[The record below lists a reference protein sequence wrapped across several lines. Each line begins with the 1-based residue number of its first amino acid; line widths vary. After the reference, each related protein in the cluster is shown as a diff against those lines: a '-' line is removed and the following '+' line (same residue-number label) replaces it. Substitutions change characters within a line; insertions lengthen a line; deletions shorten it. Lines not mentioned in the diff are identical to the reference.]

1 MTVHPT
7 AIGPSGIGA
16 EVAVLVR
23 DAVVIYDGDAH
34 ASALLTGYAQRLR
47 EPLRVAIAGMV
58 KAGKSTL
65 LNAIIGEEIA
75 PTDTG
80 ECTRIVTWYRH
91 GDTPGITLYP
101 ADPAAGVPRALPVR
115 RSAGRL
121 QFDLGGFRAEDVARL
136 VVDWPARSLRGLTL
150 IDTPGIASLST
161 DVSARA
167 SSFLLPEDKPSEADA
182 AVYLM
187 RHLHASDLNFLEA
200 FRDTATGQSGTVNAL
215 AVLSRADEIGA
226 GRIDSLLSAASIA
239 ERYRQDPGLR
249 TLALGV
255 VPIAGLLAQSART
268 LRQREFAMLRDI
280 ARLDRDARERLLLS
294 ADRFVRDGGGSGG
307 SGGTGRER
315 AELLDRFGLFGIRLA
330 AVLIRGGIAAPT
342 ELAHELARRSGLNDL
357 LQLLAGQFK
366 ARAEQL
372 KARTALIGVEK
383 LLRERPRPGI
393 EPLEAAL
400 ERIQSNA
407 HEFRELRL
415 LADARTAGLGL
426 APTDALEAERLIG
439 GHGVGPA
446 RRLGLDEDATGTE
459 LRERALESLHRWRAL
474 AANPL
479 TGRSAAAVCQVVQ
492 RSCEAI
498 LAQLQPAPAGS
509 QQAATGTPELPVPA
523 GSRSAAPRASAG
535 AATA

>member
-1 MTVHPT
+1 MTLRPAAT
-7 AIGPSGIGA
+7 GPSGIGA
-16 EVAVLVR
+16 QVAALVQ
-23 DAVVIYDGDAH
+23 DAAVVYDGDAA

-80 ECTRIVTWYRH
+80 ECTRIVTWYRY

-101 ADPAAGVPRALPVR
+101 ADPAAGEPRALPVR

-136 VVDWPARSLRGLTL
+136 VVDWPARSLRELTL

-226 GRIDSLLSAASIA
+226 GRIDSLLSAAGIA

-268 LRQREFAMLRDI
+268 LRQREFAMLREI
-280 ARLDRDARERLLLS
+280 ARLDRNARERLLLS
-294 ADRFVRDGGGSGG
+294 ADRFVRAGGA
-307 SGGTGRER
+307 GGTGGEAAGCGGTERER

-330 AVLIRGGIAAPT
+330 AVLIRGGTADPT
-342 ELAHELARRSGLNDL
+342 ELAHELARRSGLDDL

-366 ARAEQL
+366 ARAEHL

-393 EPLEAAL
+393 APLEAAL

-426 APTDALEAERLIG
+426 APADAQEAERLIG

-446 RRLGLDEDATGTE
+446 RRLGLDEDATDAE
-459 LRERALESLHRWRAL
+459 LRERAMESLHRWRAL

-479 TGRSAAAVCQVVQ
+479 TGRSAAGVCQVVQ
-492 RSCEAI
+492 RSCEAL
-498 LAQLQPAPAGS
+498 LAQLQPAPAGP
-509 QQAATGTPELPVPA
+509 QQEAAGKSGLPVPA
-523 GSRSAAPRASAG
+523 GFN
-535 AATA
+535 